1 MYGANTI
8 FIEKRSSCPSS
19 LSRVGLPP
27 LLDLSGRNCN
37 VFLTKMDALRRFR
50 TSIAACLNCHHN
62 LIALHLLNI
71 RNATS
76 LIYDAYFESHVED
89 EFQIAHSSYSYVTRT
104 LRQRRIA
111 AFSQISPL
119 KVTAHKVFTHAEEL
133 PRHIV
138 GQIQRGGVS

>member
-19 LSRVGLPP
+19 LSRGGLPP

-37 VFLTKMDALRRFR
+37 VFLTKMDDLRRFQ
-50 TSIAACLNCHHN
+50 TPSAACLNCHHN
-62 LIALHLLNI
+62 FITFHLLNI
-71 RNATS
+71 RNATT

-133 PRHIV
+133 PHHVV
-138 GQIQRGGVS
+138 GQIQRS